1 MSIVAEF
8 AASLHEEFPAKS
20 ETPIPAL
27 YRGRLEKIRDV
38 QVVIFDVYGTLI
50 NYWDDSFSDADKKK
64 ESLLSAFLKTADRF
78 GFTKTLAII
87 DSEKPVQETLYDF
100 YHGLIVM
107 KHEQSIGEGKSFP
120 EVKIEE
126 VWDIILSIL
135 IRNGYELAVNQV
147 GETRSEFARV
157 IAYFYNFHSLKRGFF
172 THVVPALKALKAQNI
187 KLGILSN
194 AQFYTP
200 IDLTLFLRDQDEELV
215 DFLEL
220 FESDLLFFSYE
231 NGVAKPN
238 RMLYEKLFDALYEL
252 NVLPSEA
259 LFVGNDLAADIK
271 AASEIGMKT
280 ALFAGNRGS
289 TFMHDLE
296 NKVFPD
302 IVFTSY
308 EELNSKVTFYS
319 DLNA

>member
-8 AASLHEEFPAKS
+8 ASELHETSPSHS
-20 ETPIPAL
+20 ETLIPAL
-27 YRGRLEKIRDV
+27 YRGKTEKLRDI
-38 QVVIFDVYGTLI
+38 QIAIFDVYGTLI
-50 NYWDDSFSDADKKK
+50 NYWNDSFTDPDTKRI
-64 ESLLSAFLKTADRF
+64 ELLSSFRKTADRF
-78 GFTKTLAII
+78 GFTPILEKI
-87 DSEKPVQETLYDF
+87 DSQKCAEETLHDF

-135 IRNGYELAVNQV
+135 VRNGYDLEAHQL
-147 GETRSEFARV
+147 GKRSEFSRI
-157 IAYFYNFHSLKRGFF
+157 IAYYYNFNSLKRGFF
-172 THVVPALKALKAQNI
+172 DGVIPALKALKAQNI

-200 IDLTLFLRDQDEELV
+200 IDLSLFVRDQDEELV
-215 DFLEL
+215 DYLEL
-220 FESDLLFFSYE
+220 FEPELVFFSYE

-238 RMLYEKLFDALYEL
+238 KMLYEKLFDALYEL
-252 NVLPSEA
+252 NALPSETV
-259 LFVGNDLAADIK
+259 FIGNDLVADIQ
-271 AASEIGMKT
+271 AATEIGMKT
-280 ALFAGNRGS
+280 ALFTGNRGS

-302 IVFTSY
+302 IVFSTF
-308 EELNSKVTFYS
+308 EELPSKITFYS
-319 DLNA
+319 DPNA